1 MADQNAPGQAPQD
14 RGLVSRIGP
23 VKVDW
28 PRSLGYYGGIGIA
41 VAAGV
46 IDPPLAIF
54 IAAIPFLKML
64 NRPKASQPVRFIG
77 QVLDGAAKPVG
88 GSSEATIEL
97 EASDAKSQQSRR
109 PTMWREAR
117 QIADRAGAG
126 RAVMS

>member
-1 MADQNAPGQAPQD
+1 MADQDSPGQAPQD

-23 VKVDW
+23 VKIDW

-97 EASDAKSQQSRR
+97 EASNAQGQRSPRR
-109 PTMWREAR
+109 SMWQEAR
-117 QIADRAGAG
+117 QIADRSNSG
-126 RAVMS
+126 RPVVS

>member
-1 MADQNAPGQAPQD
+1 MADQEHPGQASQD

-23 VKVDW
+23 VKIDW
-28 PRSLGYYGGIGIA
+28 PRSIGYYGGIGIA

-46 IDPPLAIF
+46 IDPPLAVF

-64 NRPKASQPVRFIG
+64 NRPRASQPVRFIA

-97 EASDAKSQQSRR
+97 EAANAPQQSPR

-117 QIADRAGAG
+117 QIADRARVGAP
-126 RAVMS
+126 

>member
-28 PRSLGYYGGIGIA
+28 PRSLGYYGGIGLA

-64 NRPKASQPVRFIG
+64 NRPKASQAVRFIG

-97 EASDAKSQQSRR
+97 EESAAKNQQPPR

-117 QIADRAGAG
+117 QIADRANAG
-126 RAVMS
+126 RAIVP

>member
-1 MADQNAPGQAPQD
+1 MADNSSTGYTPQD
-14 RGLVSRIGP
+14 RGLVSHIGP

-41 VAAGV
+41 LAAGV

-54 IAAIPFLKML
+54 IGAIPFLKML
-64 NRPKASQPVRFIG
+64 NRPKAPLPVRFVG

-97 EASDAKSQQSRR
+97 DAARDHAQPSPHPSLWQ
-109 PTMWREAR
+109 EAR
-117 QIADRAGAG
+117 QIADHARTGA
-126 RAVMS
+126 SSS